1 MEDDRYR
8 IEEVAFIGR
17 TAAEYER
24 LFDLNI
30 DAWAGQRVLDCPS
43 GACSF
48 VAAARERGVDALG
61 ADVEYDRSP
70 AALAGRCATDVDRAM
85 ASLDGVEHL
94 YRWEF
99 YDDVPDLRSYR
110 ECAARRFLHD
120 YAHNGERY
128 VDALLPELPFP
139 DGAFDLVLSAHFLF
153 LYDDRL
159 SERFHVRTARELLRV
174 GDQLRVFP
182 LVGFDAERS
191 AYVEPVV
198 DRLRTDG
205 HDVEIRSVPFEFQ
218 RGADEMLVVE

>member
-8 IEEVAFIGR
+8 IEEVALIGR
-17 TAAEYER
+17 TAAEYGQ
-24 LFDLNI
+24 LFDLDI
-30 DAWAGQRVLDCPS
+30 DEWVGKRVLDCPS

-48 VAAARERGVDALG
+48 VAAARERGVAAVG
-61 ADVEYDRSP
+61 ADAEYDRSP
-70 AALAGRCATDVDRAM
+70 AALARRCPGDIDRAM

-94 YRWEF
+94 YRWDF
-99 YDDVPDLRSYR
+99 YDDVADLAGYR
-110 ECAARRFLHD
+110 ERAAARFLHD
-120 YAHNGERY
+120 YAHNGDRY

-174 GDQLRVFP
+174 GDQLRMFP

-191 AYVEPVV
+191 AHVDPVV
-198 DRLRTDG
+198 DRLRADG
-205 HDVEIRSVPFEFQ
+205 HEVEIRSVPFEFQ